1 MADLDSCYFCGT
13 FGDGLTELAVVP
25 PRFDPTD
32 DQQRTVVLCT
42 ACRQKLGTVLEPL
55 VDVLG
60 GAEPE
65 SGSSTPD
72 ASSPSPEPVETTG
85 ATDDEYDAADT
96 ADADDA
102 AETTD
107 ADDAAETTDADDAAE
122 TTDANDARPD
132 EGIQTESNPDPEQ
145 TPTVPSPGDAIDTT
159 GFDDPLALDAEGV
172 TIGTPVGEGTNDDDD
187 GDDATS
193 APDSDGSD
201 ASVDPDEGSEGDDR
215 DDAGHDRDDAG
226 HDENDA
232 AARAEEPAEFR
243 TVMRLLS
250 NREFPVDRAEIE
262 SLASGAYELDDSQ
275 VRDILDHAVDRGVLA
290 ERNGQLHRD

>member
-42 ACRQKLGTVLEPL
+42 TCRQKLGTVLEPL

-60 GAEPE
+60 GAEPA

-72 ASSPSPEPVETTG
+72 ASSPSPEPVETTD
-85 ATDDEYDAADT
+85 ATDT

-107 ADDAAETTDADDAAE
+107 ATD
-122 TTDANDARPD
+122 DARPD

-201 ASVDPDEGSEGDDR
+201 ASVDPDEGSEGNDR
-215 DDAGHDRDDAG
+215 DDAGHDENDADYDEDDADY
-226 HDENDA
+226 DENDA

-262 SLASGAYELDDSQ
+262 SLASGAYDLDDSQ